1 MRKVIL
7 FMHVSLDGFI
17 CGPNGE
23 LDWATMDDDEMG
35 KYLISD
41 LLTTVDSMLLG
52 RVLYK
57 GFESHWPQVAK
68 DHTVPK
74 ELAEFA
80 RWIDNSPKYVF
91 SKTLE
96 KVEWQNSI
104 LLKGELSEEIDYLK
118 KQQGGD
124 MVLFG
129 GAGIV
134 SSFTRLDLI
143 DEYRLKV
150 EPIVLGNG
158 KSLFEGYGKRNN
170 PFFPAGRLKLTNSK
184 AFNSGVVGLYYTLER

>member
-17 CGPNGE
+17 CGPNGDM
-23 LDWATMDDDEMG
+23 DWATMNDDEMG

-57 GFESHWPQVAK
+57 GFESHWPPVVN
-68 DHTVPK
+68 DHSIPK

-104 LLKGELSEEIDYLK
+104 LLKGDLFEEMEYLK
-118 KQQGGD
+118 KQPGGD

-170 PFFPAGRLKLTNSK
+170 PFFPACRLKLTNSK
-184 AFNSGVVGLYYTLER
+184 TFNSGVVALYYTLER